1 MTIFVKVAFIC
12 ISKNGWFDFSLNP
25 SVKLHFRPHI
35 NIILLSH
42 NAFVSGVIPFTA
54 AVLPFSYPNGN
65 KSRIRP
71 IKKLL
76 TERNTERKNTEIN
89 TSSGLFNVFVCPTCN
104 RDIYF
109 KKYCLIS
116 ESKHWYILNPNKQF
130 LQFIK
135 RHLRLSLVGQ
145 LKETKKCFRS
155 CNYTLLFPNFLRN
168 PCLKIIPAS
177 GCLEQLAYFKTYK
190 NSYSV
195 LSHFKVLALARTHS
209 A

>member
-1 MTIFVKVAFIC
+1 MAYQTCLLQDLFRSCHETSSIQQRAWQFLFVLGKKKKVSFIC
-12 ISKNGWFDFSLNP
+12 ISRNDWFDFSLNP

-65 KSRIRP
+65 KSRITP

-89 TSSGLFNVFVCPTCN
+89 TSSGLFNIFVCPNCN

-116 ESKHWYILNPNKQF
+116 KSKHWYILNPKKQF
-130 LQFIK
+130 L
-135 RHLRLSLVGQ
+135 
-145 LKETKKCFRS
+145 
-155 CNYTLLFPNFLRN
+155 
-168 PCLKIIPAS
+168 
-177 GCLEQLAYFKTYK
+177 
-190 NSYSV
+190 
-195 LSHFKVLALARTHS
+195 HS
-209 A
+209 SNDT